1 MSHFVVMVV
10 GDDIEEILAPYD
22 ENLEVEGHMDR
33 TKEVIHKEFMNYQGS
48 VIADNKPKECLS
60 DFEKLTLI
68 LDTENAKW
76 VMDWCGQELD
86 RYGNTISHYNPDS
99 KWDWYEVGGRWSGTL
114 ILKPGCEGSNGSR
127 SWTNKDDVIPA
138 NRCDGAYNKDIDWKA
153 MNEIAKQHLAKDWD
167 DLFDPNPVYCKYRP
181 SYVEKQRKK
190 HIEMYGTKENYLKR
204 RGFWTPFA
212 LVDEDEWYAPGE
224 MGWWGF
230 SSDETEDRDMFD
242 QMFKEYVKLLNS
254 KDVVTIVDCHI

>member
-10 GDDIEEILAPYD
+10 GEDVDDILAPYD
-22 ENLEVEGHMDR
+22 ENLECYPHIDR
-33 TKEVIHKEFMNYQGS
+33 TKEEIHKEFMDCYGS
-48 VIADNKPKECLS
+48 IIAANKPIECLS
-60 DFEKLTLI
+60 DFEKLTLKLNGVTEEWLNGWNGQT
-68 LDTENAKW
+68 LD
-76 VMDWCGQELD
+76 MS
-86 RYGNTISHYNPDS
+86 GNTLSTYNRDA

-114 ILKPGCEGSNGSR
+114 ILKPGCKGSNGSR
-127 SWTNKDDVIPA
+127 SWTNKNDIIPL
-138 NRCDGAYNKDIDWKA
+138 NRCDAAYNKDIDWDA
-153 MNEIAKQHLAKDWD
+153 MNEIAKNHLAKDWD
-167 DLFDPNPVYCKYRP
+167 DLFEPNPQYCKYRP
-181 SYVEKQRKK
+181 EYVEKQRVK
-190 HIEMYGTKENYLKR
+190 HLKMYGTKEEYLKR

-242 QMFKEYVKLLNS
+242 QMFKDYVKMLNP